1 MNGKV
6 IIYGA
11 SGSIGS
17 SVARMLHQEGYDLI
31 LVGRSNDRLSML
43 SQEFDCPFVVGDVRD
58 EDLYSHVSELRS
70 GPLHGLIYAVGTIN
84 LGSLKRFKTED
95 FLTDFSIN
103 AVGAARAVQTSVA
116 DLKKNPSPASIV
128 LFSSVAATRGFSMH
142 SSMGM
147 AKGAVNGL
155 TLSLAA
161 ELSPSIRV
169 NAVAPSITETGL
181 TKKLLDNESVKTAI
195 TAQHPLKRYGQPDD
209 VASLVRFLI
218 SHDSE
223 WLTGQIIGIDGGRAS
238 LDTK

>member
-1 MNGKV
+1 MNKKV

-17 SVARMLHQEGYDLI
+17 SIARLLHREGYELI
-31 LVGRSNDRLSML
+31 LIGRSSDRLSQL
-43 SQEFDCPFVVGDVRD
+43 AQEFSCQFIAGDVRD
-58 EDLYSHVSELRS
+58 EELFTLVSELRS
-70 GPLHGLIYAVGTIN
+70 GPLHGLVYAVGTIN
-84 LGSLKRFKTED
+84 LGSLKRFKRED

-103 AVGAARAVQTSVA
+103 AVGAARAVQTSVT
-116 DLKKNPSPASIV
+116 DLKKSSSPASIV

-142 SSMGM
+142 CSMGM

-169 NAVAPSITETGL
+169 NCVAPSITESGL

-195 TAQHPLKRYGQPDD
+195 TAQHPLKRFGQPDD

-218 SHDSE
+218 SQDSE

-238 LDTK
+238 LETK